1 MPEENRTSQ
10 AVTFVIAAALGVG
23 VMLFLA
29 HSCRKM
35 KVEETVDSIM
45 APAPDTIAS
54 RKAKAANGTP
64 RKDAA
69 SKPPKP
75 SGSASA
81 DFAAQANA
89 LAKRPLEEISDQLDE
104 LMAQWASEDPA
115 GAAAWVKQL
124 TPGDIRE
131 AAAVSLCQTWAGIN
145 PQAAAAW
152 VAENS
157 GKGMLQ
163 GALGAVSSV
172 WAHADPA
179 ATATWIAGLSE
190 STDRTVGEVA
200 LAQAWGEINPAA
212 ASEWMKTLSP
222 ESQGNVVQSLVIG
235 MAASDPAAA
244 AAWLQ
249 GAMKENSKIP
259 METAGVVVGSWVAS
273 DAGAVSRWL
282 NALPEGPFYEAA
294 ATAFAQ
300 AAAEKSPADALVW
313 ARSLANA
320 ENRELAVV
328 NAMELW
334 IDNDRKGF
342 VEALPKQLEATS
354 DPALRKA
361 IYDMLYRK
369 DPAFKDSLLNLAETP
384 DTPAPSSR

>member
-10 AVTFVIAAALGVG
+10 ALTFIVAAVLGIGSMVF
-23 VMLFLA
+23 VA
-29 HSCRKM
+29 HSCK
-35 KVEETVDSIM
+35 KVTVDESADAVM
-45 APAPDTIAS
+45 APAPETIAS
-54 RKAKAANGTP
+54 RKAKAASGSEQ
-64 RKDAA
+64 K
-69 SKPPKP
+69 KP
-75 SGSASA
+75 SVSAAAKKPTSSASA
-81 DFAAQANA
+81 AFATQANA

-115 GAAAWVKQL
+115 GAADWVKQL
-124 TPGDIRE
+124 TPGDLRE

-152 VAENS
+152 VAQNLD
-157 GKGMLQ
+157 KGMLQ

-179 ATATWIAGLSE
+179 AAANWIAGLPE

-200 LAQAWGEINPAA
+200 LAQTWGEINPAA
-212 ASEWMKTLSP
+212 AAAWMKTLSP

-249 GAMKENSKIP
+249 GAVKENNKIP
-259 METAGVVVGSWVAS
+259 METAGVIVGSWVAS

-313 ARSLANA
+313 ARSLGNPA
-320 ENRELAVV
+320 NRELAVV

-334 IDNDRKGF
+334 IDKDRKGF
-342 VEALPKQLEATS
+342 VEALPKQLEATT

-369 DPAFKDSLLNLAETP
+369 DPGFRDSLLNLAETP
-384 DTPAPSSR
+384 DTPTR